1 MALPRTIILGT
12 LALTGAGLLT
22 HGLAAPQMADVKPV
36 AAPQFV
42 SYKFGAAQWLSAPR
56 SVQMSQGVTFGQDD
70 STLRTDSAVALLD
83 KDQHLLSATSAG
95 PVHIF
100 NPQDDL
106 TGLHGSVDFT
116 RHLARLQDDVVL
128 VVKPG
133 PKDSGAA
140 EASPRRQFKD
150 PATLTCQ
157 AMTYDYRRKIGRVP
171 GPLTVRQVIQTKDG
185 PETRTLTADAGLYN
199 GQAQTIQLVG
209 TIHGEYSDGSIISGD
224 TRIKGQPVVIG
235 IKEGSEYIDVPFPT
249 QGHFTLKNNST
260 DTVEDNSDDV
270 DLTLPT
276 PAAVPKSFTA
286 PPVPPRSAPPKAASP
301 AASPAPAAP
310 TQTPPSQTAPPPAG
324 GTGKTP

>member
-1 MALPRTIILGT
+1 MAHPRTIFLST

-22 HGLAAPQMADVKPV
+22 YGLTGPRAADAKPV
-36 AAPQFV
+36 PAPQFV
-42 SYKFGAAQWLSAPR
+42 TYKFGAAQWLSAPR

-140 EASPRRQFKD
+140 QSSPRRQFKD

-199 GQAQTIQLVG
+199 GSAQTIQMVG
-209 TIHGEYSDGSIISGD
+209 TVHVEYSDGATWSGD

-235 IKEGSEYIDVPFPT
+235 IKEGSEYLSVPFQTTGKFP
-249 QGHFTLKNNST
+249 LKEDSGT
-260 DTVEDNSDDV
+260 DTVDDNSNDV

-276 PAAVPKSFTA
+276 PP
-286 PPVPPRSAPPKAASP
+286 
-301 AASPAPAAP
+301 PAPKPLAAP
-310 TQTPPSQTAPPPAG
+310 IPAKPSPPPPAPVP
-324 GTGKTP
+324 GKAP

>member
-1 MALPRTIILGT
+1 MALPRTILLST

-22 HGLAAPQMADVKPV
+22 YGLSGPRAAAAKP
-36 AAPQFV
+36 APAPQFV
-42 SYKFGAAQWLSAPR
+42 TYKFGAAQWLSAPR

-116 RHLARLQDDVVL
+116 RHLARLQDSVVL

-140 EASPRRQFKD
+140 SGSPRRQFKD

-185 PETRTLTADAGLYN
+185 PQTRTLTADAGLYN
-199 GQAQTIQLVG
+199 GSAQTIELVG

-224 TRIKGQPVVIG
+224 TRIQGKPVVIG
-235 IKEGSEYIDVPFPT
+235 IKEGSEYISVPFPT
-249 QGHFTLKNNST
+249 SGHFPVKEESGT
-260 DTVEDNSDDV
+260 DTVDDNSDDV
-270 DLTLPT
+270 NLTLPA
-276 PAAVPKSFTA
+276 P
-286 PPVPPRSAPPKAASP
+286 PPVPKAFA
-301 AASPAPAAP
+301 
-310 TQTPPSQTAPPPAG
+310 APPPAAPAKPAPALPAG
-324 GTGKTP
+324 DTGKAP

>member
-1 MALPRTIILGT
+1 MAFPRTILLST
-12 LALTGAGLLT
+12 LALAGAGLLT
-22 HGLAAPQMADVKPV
+22 YGLTGPRAADAKPV
-36 AAPQFV
+36 SAPQFV
-42 SYKFGAAQWLSAPR
+42 TYKFGAAQWLSAPR

-106 TGLHGSVDFT
+106 TGLHGTVDFT
-116 RHLARLQDDVVL
+116 RHLARLQDGVVL

-140 EASPRRQFKD
+140 AASPRRQFKD

-185 PETRTLTADAGLYN
+185 PQTRTLTADAGLYN
-199 GQAQTIQLVG
+199 GQSQTIQLVG
-209 TIHGEYSDGSIISGD
+209 TIHGEYSDGSLISGD
-224 TRIKGQPVVIG
+224 TRLQGKPVVIG
-235 IKEGSEYIDVPFPT
+235 IKEGSEYLSVPFPT
-249 QGHFTLKNNST
+249 TGHFPVKEESST
-260 DTVEDNSDDV
+260 DTVDDNSDDV

-276 PAAVPKSFTA
+276 PAAAPKPF
-286 PPVPPRSAPPKAASP
+286 AA
-301 AASPAPAAP
+301 PAPAAP
-310 TQTPPSQTAPPPAG
+310 AKPAPPPSTG
-324 GTGKTP
+324 GAEKTP